1 LKLWIWIRN
10 RKIHYFVWFRFPAC
24 LDFNEPNLVW
34 ANVWGEK
41 TGVDTVLFIKAVVGV
56 FPTVGDDNVG
66 VIVGSFDGHDG
77 KFVLAPRPDD
87 DEPLEEFKFGL
98 LGDVG
103 DKLIRLFMEFERSD
117 IVSKLSGIGRNIWA
131 SGLNGRMGTSESI

>member
-1 LKLWIWIRN
+1 L
-10 RKIHYFVWFRFPAC
+10 YFVWFRFPAC
-24 LDFNEPNLVW
+24 LDFNEPNFVW

-41 TGVDTVLFIKAVVGV
+41 TGVTTGLFIKAVVVV
-56 FPTVGDDNVG
+56 FPTVGDANVG
-66 VIVGSFDGHDG
+66 VIVDSFDGHDG

-87 DEPLEEFKFGL
+87 DEPLEEFKFVL

-117 IVSKLSGIGRNIWA
+117 IVSKLSGIGWNICA
-131 SGLNGRMGTSESI
+131 SGLNGRIGTSESI